1 VDESV
6 APGDAII
13 RAKWAIDGAQ
23 TLSEAAHLLRAYADE
38 LEAMERRGFQ
48 LLASVQDDY
57 GFVRR
62 AGPP

>member
-13 RAKWAIDGAQ
+13 RAKWTTDGAQ
-23 TLSEAAHLLRAYADE
+23 TLSEAAWLLRAYADE
-38 LEAMERRGFQ
+38 LEEMERRGFQ

-62 AGPP
+62 GRPP